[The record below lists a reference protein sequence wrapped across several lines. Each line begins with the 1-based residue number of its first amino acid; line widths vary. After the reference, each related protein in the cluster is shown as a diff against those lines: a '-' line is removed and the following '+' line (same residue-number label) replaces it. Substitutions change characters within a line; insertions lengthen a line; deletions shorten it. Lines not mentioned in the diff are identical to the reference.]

1 MQNLEGII
9 KKSLRQSAYSLKR
22 QKDCPSEVDL
32 ARYLDGTLAS
42 DRRQTLEK
50 HLSDCSLCLDILVT
64 SKNILKEEKIVRKSL
79 LSYLS
84 KQKWLIVTAVCFG
97 FSFVVRRFFLQF
109 LFLALIFGIKWALGG
124 EGSRNLVMIFRSLS
138 HKDVEIRKPQE
149 KIFERK

>member
-9 KKSLRQSAYSLKR
+9 KKSLRQGASNLRRKP
-22 QKDCPSEVDL
+22 DCPSEVEL
-32 ARYLDGTLAS
+32 ARYLEGVLPYAK
-42 DRRQTLEK
+42 RQVIEK

-84 KQKWLIVTAVCFG
+84 KQKWLIITAACFG
-97 FSFVVRRFFLQF
+97 FSFMVRRFFLQF

-138 HKDVEIRKPQE
+138 HKDADVRKPQE

>member
-9 KKSLRQSAYSLKR
+9 KKSLRQSAFILRRKP
-22 QKDCPSEVDL
+22 DCPSEL
-32 ARYLDGTLAS
+32 ELSRYLEGTLPS

-50 HLSDCSLCLDILVT
+50 HFSDCPLCLDLLVT
-64 SKNILKEEKIVRKSL
+64 TKNILKEEKAAKKSL
-79 LSYLS
+79 LSYLL
-84 KQKWLIVTAVCFG
+84 KQKWLILTAACFG
-97 FSFVVRRFFLQF
+97 LSFVVKRFFLQF

-138 HKDVEIRKPQE
+138 HKDAEIRKPQE